1 MSFKLTQDDLKKSA
15 TTYKKQL
22 LVTPIISC
30 EETLQHMTSRP
41 GVAGREIVSELGGNI
56 ELGPYDPTRVDND
69 GVNANARTL
78 ETFLGSVVKRF
89 DVNTAATTVWGEL
102 VAQGKQLTTADLA
115 LQVLTFL
122 SGLLGKKLN
131 EAIWAAKR
139 NDSGTTTKD
148 LFNGFDTITKQEID
162 KSNISTSNGN
172 LCEFAQPITKT
183 NAVDMLMDFYDA
195 AAEELQGVKTKLYV
209 PFKVY
214 QAYNRDYATRFGGTP
229 YNKEYSKTF
238 LEGTQNLCELVP
250 LVSKKGSDYLHLTT
264 KSNMLYGYG
273 AGLAKE
279 NIAIEKYHEFL
290 LSYVATMFFGTE
302 FESIQKE
309 RLFVGKLHA

>member
-56 ELGPYDPTRVDND
+56 ELGPYDPNRVDND

-89 DVNTAATTVWGEL
+89 DINTAATTVWGEL

-162 KSNISTSNGN
+162 NSNISTSNGN

>member
-102 VAQGKQLTTADLA
+102 VAQGIQLTTADLA
-115 LQVLTFL
+115 LQVLTYL
-122 SGLLGKKLN
+122 SGKLGQKLN

-162 KSNISTSNGN
+162 NSNISTSNGN
-172 LCEFAQPITKT
+172 LWEFAEPITKT
-183 NAVDMLMDFYDA
+183 NAVDILMDFYEG
-195 AAEELQGVKTKLYV
+195 AAEELQGAKTKLYV
-209 PFKVY
+209 PVKVY

-229 YNKEYSKTF
+229 YNKEFSKTF

-250 LVSKKGSDYLHLTT
+250 LVSKKGSGYLHLTT

-279 NIAIEKYHEFL
+279 NIAIEKHHEFL

>member
-1 MSFKLTQDDLKKSA
+1 MSLTISQDDLKKSA

-22 LVTPIISC
+22 LMTPIISS
-30 EETLQHMTSRP
+30 EETLRHFTPRP
-41 GVAGREIVSELGGNI
+41 GVAGREIVAELSGNI
-56 ELGPYDPTRVDND
+56 ELGPYDPNRVDND
-69 GVNANARTL
+69 GVTADARTL

-89 DVNTAATTVWGEL
+89 DVNTAAKSVFGEN
-102 VAQGKQLTTADLA
+102 VAQGNQLTTADLA

-122 SGLLGKKLN
+122 SGQLGKKLN
-131 EAIWAAKR
+131 EVLWTAKR
-139 NDSGTTTKD
+139 NDSGTQTKD
-148 LFNGFDTITKQEID
+148 LFDGFDTITKQEID
-162 KSNISTSNGN
+162 KNSIATGKGN
-172 LCEFAQPITKT
+172 LVEFAAPITKT
-183 NAVDMLMDFYDA
+183 NAVDTLMDFYEA
-195 AAEELQGVKTKLYV
+195 AAPELQGVQTKLFV
-209 PFKVY
+209 PFSVY
-214 QAYNRDYATRFGGTP
+214 QAYNRDYATRFNATP
-229 YNKEYSKTF
+229 YNKEFSKTF

-279 NIAIEKYHEFL
+279 NIAIEKHHEFL
-290 LSYVATMFFGTE
+290 LSYVATMFFGTQ

>member
-1 MSFKLTQDDLKKSA
+1 MLFRS
-15 TTYKKQL
+15 
-22 LVTPIISC
+22 
-30 EETLQHMTSRP
+30 
-41 GVAGREIVSELGGNI
+41 
-56 ELGPYDPTRVDND
+56 
-69 GVNANARTL
+69 
-78 ETFLGSVVKRF
+78 
-89 DVNTAATTVWGEL
+89 
-102 VAQGKQLTTADLA
+102 QLTTADLA
-115 LQVLTFL
+115 LQVLTYL
-122 SGLLGKKLN
+122 SGKLGQKLN
-131 EAIWAAKR
+131 DAIWAAKR

-162 KSNISTSNGN
+162 NSNISTSNGN
-172 LCEFAQPITKT
+172 LWEFAEPITKT
-183 NAVDMLMDFYDA
+183 NAVDILMDFYEG
-195 AAEELQGVKTKLYV
+195 AAEELQGAKTKLYV
-209 PFKVY
+209 PVKVY

-229 YNKEYSKTF
+229 YNKEFSKTF

-250 LVSKKGSDYLHLTT
+250 LVSKKGSGYLHLTT

-279 NIAIEKYHEFL
+279 NIAIEKHHEFL

>member
-162 KSNISTSNGN
+162 NSNISTSNGN

-183 NAVDMLMDFYDA
+183 NAVDSLMDFYDA

-209 PFKVY
+209 PVKVY

-290 LSYVATMFFGTE
+290 LSFVATMFFGTE

>member
-56 ELGPYDPTRVDND
+56 ELGPYDPNRVDND

-102 VAQGKQLTTADLA
+102 VAQGIQLTTADLA
-115 LQVLTFL
+115 LQVLTYL
-122 SGLLGKKLN
+122 SGKLGQKLN

-162 KSNISTSNGN
+162 NSNISTSNGN

-183 NAVDMLMDFYDA
+183 NAVDILMDFYDA

>member
-56 ELGPYDPTRVDND
+56 ELGPYDPSRVDND

-102 VAQGKQLTTADLA
+102 VAQGIQLTTADLA
-115 LQVLTFL
+115 LQVLTYL
-122 SGLLGKKLN
+122 SGKLGQKLN

-162 KSNISTSNGN
+162 NSNISTSNGN
-172 LCEFAQPITKT
+172 LWEFAEPITKT
-183 NAVDMLMDFYDA
+183 NAVDILMDFYEG
-195 AAEELQGVKTKLYV
+195 AAEELQGAKTKLYV
-209 PFKVY
+209 PVKVY

-229 YNKEYSKTF
+229 YNKEFSKTF

-250 LVSKKGSDYLHLTT
+250 LVSKKGSGYLHLTT

-279 NIAIEKYHEFL
+279 NIAIEKHHEFL